1 MSQCV
6 SSCLRYLVYSG
17 DVTVDSEE
25 VTTLKLTQLQNKI
38 DTLQSSEKSLKREN
52 SVLVERLAATKC
64 HTIEVS
70 GGEELTSCLA
80 ELEKCR
86 IEGKRMREELILSN
100 SRNSYLETF
109 VNQVG
114 YSLI

>member
-64 HTIEVS
+64 HTREVS
-70 GGEELTSCLA
+70 GGEELRSCLA